1 MVKKIEIEVEL
12 DDTKVEEWKQYALK
26 VYTEKK
32 DNNGLDEYFQNKFLD
47 ELSVAMFSNR
57 QDTLKFITNTK
68 TKFIG

>member
-12 DDTKVEEWKQYALK
+12 DDTKVEEWKQNALK
-26 VYTEKK
+26 NYPEK
-32 DNNGLDEYFQNKFLD
+32 NGNHGLNEYFQNKFLD

-68 TKFIG
+68 IKLVK

>member
-12 DDTKVEEWKQYALK
+12 DDTKVEEWKQNAVKDYP
-26 VYTEKK
+26 EKN
-32 DNNGLDEYFQNKFLD
+32 DNHDLDEYFQNKFLD

-68 TKFIG
+68 TKFVK